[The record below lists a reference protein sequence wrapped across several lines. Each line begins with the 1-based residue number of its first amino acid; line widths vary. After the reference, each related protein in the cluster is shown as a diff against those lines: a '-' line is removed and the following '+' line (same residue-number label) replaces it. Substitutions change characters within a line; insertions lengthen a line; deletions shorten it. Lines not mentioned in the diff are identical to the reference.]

1 MNPYYVWAYTQ
12 ISFVVLLILSLG
24 LLLLINKGLCAEKVS
39 FVFLLFILIFVYKL
53 LIGASYLG
61 SLAFAVA
68 LSTIFSLN
76 DKLLFNVFKKIKF
89 ILAVMLLPAIVL
101 WLLHHSI
108 DKNLFYLGAVLPDL
122 IPDQAKV
129 ELGEGYA
136 RYPFTVVLDYML
148 NDNFYRMSGP
158 FDEPG
163 FVGTIIGL
171 ILVVSRFNHKSKVD
185 LTLLVAGILSFSLA
199 FYIIVFIYLFFISFK
214 SLKVASLLILF
225 TGLLLTVANKNDTI
239 KSFTLDRVQIT
250 DEGFSGNN
258 RSGQSLDTAFNN
270 WLGSSGYEFMF
281 GVKGF
286 EPDGSSSIKQIPVY
300 AGAVGISLFCLIFI
314 YTLIVYQKKLR
325 LNLFLLV
332 FISIFLLSMTQRPD
346 VVPIYYVIFL
356 VGIMQSRLHE
366 KTNLIKTKENDNR
379 KVFETV

>member
-39 FVFLLFILIFVYKL
+39 FVLLLFILIFIYKL

-89 ILAVMLLPAIVL
+89 ILALMLLPAIAL

-136 RYPFTVVLDYML
+136 LYPFTVVLDYML

-163 FVGTIIGL
+163 FVGTIVGL
-171 ILVVSRFNHKSKVD
+171 ILVVSRFNHKSMVD
-185 LTLLVAGILSFSLA
+185 LILLVAGILSFSLA
-199 FYIIVFIYLFFISFK
+199 FYIIVFIYLFLISFK

-258 RSGQSLDTAFNN
+258 RSGQSLDTAFNH
-270 WLGSSGYEFMF
+270 WLGASGYEFMF
-281 GVKGF
+281 GVGGF

-300 AGAVGISLFCLIFI
+300 AGVVGISLFFLIFI
-314 YTLIVYQKKLR
+314 YTLIFYQKKLR
-325 LNLFLLV
+325 LNLFLLA

-346 VVPIYYVIFL
+346 VAPIYYVIFL
-356 VGIMQSRLHE
+356 VGIMHSRLHT
-366 KTNLIKTKENDNR
+366 KTKLIKTKQNDNKQAFKR
-379 KVFETV
+379 V